1 MKNSPENTSNVCGI
15 RGATTSKENSKS
27 SIINA
32 TTELLEK
39 LTSENE
45 VTLDSIAA
53 VFFTTTHDLNAE
65 FPAAAARK
73 LGWLDIPLL
82 CSLEIDVPDAPQFCI
97 RVMMLIN
104 THKTNTEIKHIY
116 LRGAQDLRNR
126 KTT

>member
-1 MKNSPENTSNVCGI
+1 MENLPKNTSNVCGI
-15 RGATTSKENSKS
+15 RGATTAKENSKS

-39 LTSENE
+39 LISEND
-45 VTLDSIAA
+45 VSLDSIAA
-53 VFFTTTHDLNAE
+53 VFFTTTNDLNAE

-82 CSLEIDVPDAPQFCI
+82 GSLEIDVPNAPQYCI

-104 THKTNTEIKHIY
+104 TQKTNTEIKHVY
-116 LRGAQDLRNR
+116 LHGAQDLRNR

>member
-1 MKNSPENTSNVCGI
+1 MFSRGI
-15 RGATTSKENSKS
+15 RGATVVESNVKTLIVE
-27 SIINA
+27 A
-32 TTELLEK
+32 TVELLGVMVRDNDV
-39 LTSENE
+39 SIS
-45 VTLDSIAA
+45 DIAA

-82 CSLEIDVPDAPQFCI
+82 GSLEIDVPNAPQFCI

>member
-45 VTLDSIAA
+45 VALDSIAA
-53 VFFTTTHDLNAE
+53 VFFTTSPDLTAE
-65 FPAAAARK
+65 FPARAARERIK
-73 LGWLDIPLL
+73 WDNVPLM
-82 CSLEIDVPDAPQFCI
+82 CSHEMHKNGALQKCI
-97 RVMMLIN
+97 RILIMWN
-104 THKTNTEIKHIY
+104 TNLMQNEISHAY
-116 LRGAQDLRNR
+116 LRDASILRPDIL
-126 KTT
+126 

>member
-1 MKNSPENTSNVCGI
+1 MKNLPKNTSNVCGI
-15 RGATTSKENSKS
+15 RGATTAKENSKS

-39 LTSENE
+39 LISEND
-45 VTLDSIAA
+45 VSLDSIAA
-53 VFFTTTHDLNAE
+53 VFFTTTNDLNAE

-82 CSLEIDVPDAPQFCI
+82 GSLEIDVPNAPQYCI

-104 THKTNTEIKHIY
+104 TQKTNTEIKHVY
-116 LRGAQDLRNR
+116 L
-126 KTT
+126 T